1 MSTVCLQSHHDADIH
16 VSRKA
21 NVKSVTKGKHDIN
34 MPFVCKKNTKNKWP
48 VNKCS
53 ELWKSMC
60 TTKDLSFVESF
71 YIFNI
76 ILQKVMSP
84 LCYKTMDS

>member
-34 MPFVCKKNTKNKWP
+34 MPFVC
-48 VNKCS
+48 
-53 ELWKSMC
+53 
-60 TTKDLSFVESF
+60 
-71 YIFNI
+71 I
-76 ILQKVMSP
+76 
-84 LCYKTMDS
+84 